1 MNRATTLEE
10 LARRLASMIPRDF
23 HETQRDVEQNLRA
36 TLSSTFAK
44 LNLVTREEF
53 DVQTEVLSRTRAKL
67 KVLEGQVTAL
77 EFELL
82 EPRTKE

>member
-36 TLSSTFAK
+36 TLNSTFAK
-44 LNLVTREEF
+44 LHLVTREEF
-53 DVQTEVLSRTRAKL
+53 DVQSEVLSRTRAKL
-67 KVLEGQVTAL
+67 KAL
-77 EFELL
+77 EDHVALLESELL
-82 EPRTKE
+82 KSHTKE